1 MVILL
6 SIKRFTI
13 SSGSISARTRAQAAV
28 QADVGEPALPLQR
41 FDPVLLLTIRRLWTE
56 VDIDRTIRVLLSMA
70 SSADAKLG
78 LAVLQQRA
86 SWLLSPAT
94 DQKSL
99 AGILTGRVKTVMG
112 RQCPS

>member
-1 MVILL
+1 MLL
-6 SIKRFTI
+6 SIKLLQYPPVPYLLEQGLKR
-13 SSGSISARTRAQAAV
+13 AV
-28 QADVGEPALPLQR
+28 QADVGEPALPRQR